1 MVRVPCTALSTVP
14 ALTAGGVLLQWPDS
28 VLSRAAVRAAVL
40 GLDAV
45 VPFAIIWLGAAYACR
60 PAPPAVVATVAL
72 SPDGAADFL
81 LRYRMLFTA
90 LTAWAALELA
100 WYIVARIGLALLDK
114 SRSRNSSRP
123 RQQSPISSEE
133 RWRLWKSMVESSKDP
148 AQWLKTAFLPKPHR
162 HAPRG
167 ADDPAFAKL
176 KLESVGRTNIEEVNS
191 TFVVVLGVQV
201 SGKLLIDR
209 RVAQTQFIAHYLF
222 ESRLRDLKPRS
233 LARSELDAMILLLEA
248 RMTLWRAEQ
257 QSSATSSQSSS
268 SSSGGGGGNAPV
280 APFRFLRGRSPH
292 RLFNL
297 ADEPL
302 RAGHH
307 PLVFYAAMAGIS
319 QIAYLALYL
328 AGFRY
333 YAGSGTVSFFSF
345 FSLAS
350 PPHHHHR
357 RGFAHTS
364 LFSQQWPFP
373 LRLMRASTKSLEAAL
388 DPAEAARM
396 GDPRL
401 AARVGYWYKPASQQA
416 QEDDAKPV
424 R

>member
-1 MVRVPCTALSTVP
+1 M
-14 ALTAGGVLLQWPDS
+14 G
-28 VLSRAAVRAAVL
+28 
-40 GLDAV
+40 
-45 VPFAIIWLGAAYACR
+45 
-60 PAPPAVVATVAL
+60 
-72 SPDGAADFL
+72 
-81 LRYRMLFTA
+81 
-90 LTAWAALELA
+90 
-100 WYIVARIGLALLDK
+100 
-114 SRSRNSSRP
+114 
-123 RQQSPISSEE
+123 
-133 RWRLWKSMVESSKDP
+133 
-148 AQWLKTAFLPKPHR
+148 
-162 HAPRG
+162 
-167 ADDPAFAKL
+167 
-176 KLESVGRTNIEEVNS
+176 
-191 TFVVVLGVQV
+191 
-201 SGKLLIDR
+201 
-209 RVAQTQFIAHYLF
+209 QTQFIAHYLF

-257 QSSATSSQSSS
+257 QSSATVSQSSS

-350 PPHHHHR
+350 PPHHHR
-357 RGFAHTS
+357 RGFAHSHIS
-364 LFSQQWPFP
+364 LLTTVALPAPVHARLDKVARSGARSRRGRSDGRPSTRRAGRVLVQTCVAASAGGRRQAGASKGFSLAMNQVSRQKRSVRMADTVPGA
-373 LRLMRASTKSLEAAL
+373 RA
-388 DPAEAARM
+388 PARHL
-396 GDPRL
+396 P
-401 AARVGYWYKPASQQA
+401 WH
-416 QEDDAKPV
+416 
-424 R
+424 